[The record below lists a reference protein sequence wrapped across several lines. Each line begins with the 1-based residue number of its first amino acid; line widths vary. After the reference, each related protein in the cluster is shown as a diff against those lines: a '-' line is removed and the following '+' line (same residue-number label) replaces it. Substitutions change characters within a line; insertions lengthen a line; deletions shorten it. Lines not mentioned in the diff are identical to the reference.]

1 MTAGLQMLAGT
12 SRPVGENQAKK
23 RKHRTEVSEA
33 TEKVWPLGRKCS
45 PGTEARGR
53 EPGGK
58 GKASHRG
65 LRGHREGMAGGREML
80 AGTPRL
86 AGREPD
92 GKEKASH
99 RGLRG
104 HREGVV
110 GGPKDA
116 RRYTEAC
123 KREPGERETS

>member
-65 LRGHREGMAGGREML
+65 LRGHREGVA
-80 AGTPRL
+80 
-86 AGREPD
+86 
-92 GKEKASH
+92 
-99 RGLRG
+99 
-104 HREGVV
+104 